1 MSRGTVVWLISLFM
15 RKLRRLSVM
24 IYSHSNI
31 GYIINCA
38 CLFMCLEILMY
49 EYRNVFILYSHGYL
63 NARMLTAFQYSKM
76 LEPYSYENLK
86 IQFCEF
92 FGGLSLFSKILF
104 TMWKMVCK
112 SLVHYWDILN
122 SFQLFQVRSR
132 LCQFNEWYI
141 IQMQTYSTYII
152 WKYTTNQFSKLR
164 CISSKLCQICP
175 IFRISLFLIVMTSI
189 RDSF

>member
-1 MSRGTVVWLISLFM
+1 
-15 RKLRRLSVM
+15 M

-86 IQFCEF
+86 I
-92 FGGLSLFSKILF
+92 
-104 TMWKMVCK
+104 
-112 SLVHYWDILN
+112 
-122 SFQLFQVRSR
+122 
-132 LCQFNEWYI
+132 
-141 IQMQTYSTYII
+141 
-152 WKYTTNQFSKLR
+152 
-164 CISSKLCQICP
+164 
-175 IFRISLFLIVMTSI
+175 
-189 RDSF
+189 

>member
-1 MSRGTVVWLISLFM
+1 
-15 RKLRRLSVM
+15 M

-76 LEPYSYENLK
+76 LEAYSYENLK

-122 SFQLFQVRSR
+122 SFQLFQVCSR